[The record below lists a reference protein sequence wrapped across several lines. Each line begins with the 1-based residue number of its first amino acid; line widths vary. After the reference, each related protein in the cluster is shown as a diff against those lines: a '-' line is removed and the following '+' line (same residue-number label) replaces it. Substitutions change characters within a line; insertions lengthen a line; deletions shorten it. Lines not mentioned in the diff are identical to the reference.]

1 MVLGGLA
8 LAKPLV
14 MLGCVLYCGC
24 SDYCYD
30 SSTSL
35 EAVLIHLTS
44 SAYAARGASPRAAKR
59 IVIKSCMFERV
70 YAGIL

>member
-1 MVLGGLA
+1 MVFGGLA

-30 SSTSL
+30 TSASL
-35 EAVLIHLTS
+35 DAVLIYLTS
-44 SAYAARGASPRAAKR
+44 SAYAARGASPRAAKCM
-59 IVIKSCMFERV
+59 VVKSCMF
-70 YAGIL
+70 